1 MADYTAWYRVGTV
14 ALTLNSKIVIG
25 TGTYWLAANIK
36 PGDMFSTDCV
46 TEYEVAS
53 VDSNTQITLRTPY
66 LGTTTTD
73 TAYRIIRNF
82 TSTMGAETAAM
93 TAGLLNDFR
102 RFIDLQMQSIHG
114 KSAYQL
120 ACDHGYAGTESA
132 WLESLT
138 AYGVAKSNGYTG
150 TLAQWL
156 ESLKAAGEWSKLDAR
171 TEGMTFR
178 AYITKN
184 LFPRGQNL
192 GAFTSAHL
200 AAIKAG
206 TFEGMCLGDYF
217 THDGKIDRIAQ
228 FNGNSIYLH
237 RQTHF
242 KDDTKFVD
250 AFNRWP
256 SGTEGEADYDPGTY
270 GKYYAQS
277 NWYQAIRPYFIEEIE
292 SIYGAANCKS
302 FRIDVPTGMNGQVPT
317 GWVSCTSKAH
327 LLTMGMMGYEQKYLD
342 NSNWYKQIQCRP
354 KQLALAR
361 VNSEAIP
368 PYCVLA
374 DGRFEGPE
382 FCKLTSTA
390 TLAATGAYLIN
401 VIDLTW
407 SNRPA
412 GVDRTGNSQ
421 RICPIFLVG

>member
-14 ALTLNSKIVIG
+14 ALTLNSKIVTG

-102 RFIDLQMQSIHG
+102 RFVDLQMQSIHG

-156 ESLKAAGEWSKLDAR
+156 ESLKAAGEWSKLDTR
-171 TEGMTFR
+171 TEGMTFN
-178 AYITKN
+178 AAVTKN
-184 LFPRGQNL
+184 LFYWGQNL
-192 GAFTSAHL
+192 GAFTSTHL

-206 TFEGMCLGDYF
+206 TFEGLCLGDYF

-228 FNGNSIYLH
+228 FNGKSIYLH

-256 SGTEGEADYDPGTY
+256 SGTEGADDYDPGTK
-270 GKYYAQS
+270 GKYYAES

-317 GWVSCTSKAH
+317 GWISLTSKAH

-342 NSNWYKQIQCRP
+342 NSNWYRQTMCRP

-361 VNSEAIP
+361 IAPWAIP
-368 PYCVLA
+368 AFCVLA

-382 FCKLTSTA
+382 FCKLTSTC
-390 TLAATGAYLIN
+390 GANPIN

-412 GVDRTGNSQ
+412 GVDGTGNSQ
-421 RICPIFLVG
+421 RICPVFIVG

>member
-1 MADYTAWYRVGTV
+1 MGKLFTEATAQLMLEEMRTQN
-14 ALTLNSKIVIG
+14 AHLSKIKGWEEWTATNERID
-25 TGTYWLAANIK
+25 TLA
-36 PGDMFSTDCV
+36 S
-46 TEYEVAS
+46 
-53 VDSNTQITLRTPY
+53 R
-66 LGTTTTD
+66 TD
-73 TAYRIIRNF
+73 T
-82 TSTMGAETAAM
+82 
-93 TAGLLNDFR
+93 
-102 RFIDLQMQSIHG
+102 
-114 KSAYQL
+114 
-120 ACDHGYAGTESA
+120 
-132 WLESLT
+132 LESLT
-138 AYGVAKSNGYTG
+138 DT
-150 TLAQWL
+150 
-156 ESLKAAGEWSKLDAR
+156 LDAR
-171 TEGMTFR
+171 TEGMTFN
-178 AYITKN
+178 AAVTKN
-184 LFPRGQNL
+184 LFYWGQNL

-206 TFEGMCLGDYF
+206 TYEGMCLGDYF
-217 THDGKIDRIAQ
+217 THNGKIDRILN
-228 FNGNSIYLH
+228 FGGLTGNGKSIVLH

-256 SGTEGEADYDPGTY
+256 SGTEGADDYDPGTK
-270 GKYYAQS
+270 GKYYAES

-302 FRIDVPTGMNGQVPT
+302 FSIDVPTGMNGQVPT
-317 GWVSCTSKAH
+317 GWISLTSKAH

-342 NSNWYKQIQCRP
+342 NSNWYRQTMCRP

-401 VIDLTW
+401 VMDMGFKD
-407 SNRPA
+407 PGA
-412 GVDRTGNSQ
+412 DGTGNSQ
-421 RICPIFLVG
+421 RICPVFIVG